1 MRRLVLLFLM
11 PLLSL
16 VAGDVG
22 FTTED
27 EWAYQWYE
35 NEPFTIRC
43 AASMP
48 LFDNL
53 TVTWAAPGEEG
64 LLTTASVS
72 QYYEVR
78 SSSNVSGSEIYVK
91 SVTPSVHGI
100 YVCHVHT
107 EDGEFYN
114 KSIFALN
121 YRDVKYHS
129 MGTKYRRN
137 VIVAVI
143 SSVVFL
149 VPLFTLCLLH
159 EYSWEKRHPEY
170 KAMSRGKSQEMKLA
184 YEGKHDYINNA
195 FQTQL

>member
-1 MRRLVLLFLM
+1 MRRLLLLCLV

-22 FTTED
+22 YTTED
-27 EWAYQWYE
+27 DWAYQWYE

-53 TVTWAAPGEEG
+53 TVAWAAPGEEG
-64 LLTTASVS
+64 LLTTTSVS
-72 QYYEVR
+72 QHYEVR
-78 SSSNVSGSEIYVK
+78 NSGNVSGSEIFVK
-91 SVTPSVHGI
+91 SVAPAVHGV
-100 YVCHVHT
+100 YVCHVNT
-107 EDGEFYN
+107 ADGEFYN
-114 KSIFALN
+114 KSIFLLN

-129 MGTKYRRN
+129 LGTKYRSN

-149 VPLFTLCLLH
+149 VPLFTLCALH
-159 EYSWEKRHPEY
+159 EYRWEKRHPEY
-170 KAMSRGKSQEMKLA
+170 KTMSAGKSPEMKLA
-184 YEGKHDYINNA
+184 YIGDQDYVNSA